1 MNNETNITVATKVAS
16 SLDKNLDTISLKFLV
31 ILYKEF
37 PILGHSLFGLTYG
50 QILAAIFIFFFI
62 FFIRSF
68 LSKGLSFVFLKLA
81 KKTKS
86 EYDDKVIANIQKPL
100 KFSFLLVALYVFFSI
115 LLIKNKI
122 ITLILGSLAILNFF
136 WYILAILNALSG
148 VIYKATNK
156 INKELSSEFAHFIVR
171 IIKIIVWV
179 IAASSILSL
188 WGINVTA
195 LIASLGIGGLA
206 FALAAKDTA
215 ANLFGSIAILLDKS
229 IKIGDWV
236 KVDGVEGIVEDIGM
250 RTTKIRTFE
259 KSLIT
264 LPNSIVANS
273 PIENFSRRNVRRI
286 KLHLGLIYDT
296 SNEQLE
302 AIIQDIQTMLK
313 SHPGI
318 AKNQTML
325 VNFDNFGDSAKELFI
340 YTFTNTA
347 VWKEYLDI
355 KEDVFYKISE
365 IVTKHGSDFA
375 FPSQSLYIEKI
386 PQGA

>member
-1 MNNETNITVATKVAS
+1 MVNETNVTVATKVAS

-31 ILYKEF
+31 TLYKEF
-37 PILGHSLFGLTYG
+37 PVLGHSLFGLTYG
-50 QILAAIFIFFFI
+50 QILTAVVLFLFI

-68 LSKGLSFVFLKLA
+68 LSKALSIVLLKLA

-86 EYDDKVIANIQKPL
+86 KYDDKIIMNIQKPM
-100 KFSFLLVALYVFFSI
+100 KFSFLLIALYAFFSI
-115 LLIKNKI
+115 LLIKNQFI
-122 ITLILGSLAILNFF
+122 ALTLGSLAILNFF
-136 WYILAILNALSG
+136 WYILAILDALSD
-148 VIYKATNK
+148 IIHKATNK

-171 IIKIIVWV
+171 IIKIIIWV
-179 IAASSILSL
+179 LAISSILSL

-215 ANLFGSIAILLDKS
+215 ANLFGSIAILLDKT
-229 IKIGDWV
+229 IKIGDWI
-236 KVDGVEGIVEDIGM
+236 KVNGVEGIVEDIGM
-250 RTTKIRTFE
+250 RTTKIRSFE

-273 PIENFSRRNVRRI
+273 PIENFSRRDVRRI
-286 KLHLGLIYDT
+286 KLTLGLVYET
-296 SNEQLE
+296 SNAQLE
-302 AIIQDIQTMLK
+302 KIIKDVRSMLL

-318 AKNQTML
+318 AKDQTML

-347 VWKEYLDI
+347 VWREYLDI
-355 KEDVFYKISE
+355 KEDIFYKIEE
-365 IVTKHGSDFA
+365 IVKKHGSDFA
-375 FPSQSLYIEKI
+375 FPSHSIYIEKLE
-386 PQGA
+386 QGK

>member
-1 MNNETNITVATKVAS
+1 MVNETNVTVATKVAS

-31 ILYKEF
+31 TLYKEF
-37 PILGHSLFGLTYG
+37 PVLGHSLFGLTYG
-50 QILAAIFIFFFI
+50 QILTAVVLFLFI

-68 LSKGLSFVFLKLA
+68 LSKALSIVLLKLA

-86 EYDDKVIANIQKPL
+86 KYDDKIIMNIQKPM
-100 KFSFLLVALYVFFSI
+100 KFSFLLIALYAFFSI
-115 LLIKNKI
+115 LLIKNQFI
-122 ITLILGSLAILNFF
+122 ALTLGSLAILNFF
-136 WYILAILNALSG
+136 WYILAILDALSG
-148 VIYKATNK
+148 IIHKATNK

-171 IIKIIVWV
+171 IIKIIIWV
-179 IAASSILSL
+179 LAISSILSL

-215 ANLFGSIAILLDKS
+215 ANLFGSIAILLDKT
-229 IKIGDWV
+229 IKIGDWI
-236 KVDGVEGIVEDIGM
+236 KVNGVEGIVEDIGM
-250 RTTKIRTFE
+250 RTTKIRSFE

-273 PIENFSRRNVRRI
+273 PIENFSRRDVRRI
-286 KLHLGLIYDT
+286 KLTLGLVYET
-296 SNEQLE
+296 SNAQLE
-302 AIIQDIQTMLK
+302 KIIKDVRSMLL

-318 AKNQTML
+318 AKDQTML

-347 VWKEYLDI
+347 VWREYLDI
-355 KEDVFYKISE
+355 KEDIFYKIEE
-365 IVTKHGSDFA
+365 IVKKHGSDFA
-375 FPSQSLYIEKI
+375 FPSHSIYIEKLE
-386 PQGA
+386 QGK